1 MKTTEKKKLNARQ
14 ERFCEFVAAGET
26 QEAAH
31 KKAGYKCSANSARAA
46 ASIMANRP
54 EIKARISEL
63 KQKQPDLLEARLTKE
78 EKLKVLARLIRTPD
92 NSEVVKVADKLRAIE
107 LHSKLMGHF
116 EPDRM
121 ELELG
126 NTTLQ
131 TIKERAK
138 EVGYTLSMRYA
149 QPSSMPPRSNHLS

>member
-1 MKTTEKKKLNARQ
+1 
-14 ERFCEFVAAGET
+14 
-26 QEAAH
+26 
-31 KKAGYKCSANSARAA
+31 
-46 ASIMANRP
+46 
-54 EIKARISEL
+54 
-63 KQKQPDLLEARLTKE
+63 
-78 EKLKVLARLIRTPD
+78 
-92 NSEVVKVADKLRAIE
+92 VKVADKLRAIE